1 MSEPIPFIT
10 MAEAARELALTAG
23 YSVGLFVGLSAVAVL
38 LASPPTHICLALWTL
53 H

>member
-23 YSVGLFVGLSAVAVL
+23 YAFGLFAGLSLAAVL
-38 LASPPTHICLALWTL
+38 LASSPTYICLALWTL
-53 H
+53 R